1 MDDAVFSNVVIR
13 KDDRV
18 KTLAQVTCRVE
29 MGDKWI
35 PMDST
40 LLFSRLLVIVQRCPD
55 IEPFFKPFFKY
66 ELTAVPS
73 AFFKG
78 ASMRKANKS
87 LLGKELK
94 ANAKS
99 SATSDM
105 TYFCFV
111 IDGGGWC
118 TK

>member
-78 ASMRKANKS
+78 ASMQKAN
-87 LLGKELK
+87 KELK

-105 TYFCFV
+105 TDFCFV
-111 IDGGGWC
+111 IDGGWLVH
-118 TK
+118 KVK